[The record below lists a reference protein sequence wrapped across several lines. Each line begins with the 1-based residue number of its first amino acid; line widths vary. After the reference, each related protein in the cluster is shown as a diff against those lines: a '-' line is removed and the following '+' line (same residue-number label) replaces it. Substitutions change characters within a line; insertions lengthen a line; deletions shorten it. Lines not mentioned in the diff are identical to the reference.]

1 MGKLYMNEELF
12 GSDDSK
18 DIKYDN
24 STSQIEADNVQGAI
38 DYILENGTGN
48 SSDMELTYAEYLK
61 LSDEEKNNGTNYF
74 IKDLGSSSS
83 ISCSNAEKGVIVKNG
98 VWYCGGDSSGDGG
111 GEITSTFKIES
122 TTLYSGDTTSFPVA
136 LSDDINNYDLIKITF
151 GWKGSLDSG
160 VDGACEPIYQTPDR
174 LKENTLFTFWDRY
187 FIYFTII
194 NKTFSLVNSDLHRG
208 CLYSVEGLKFVVD
221 SVGGGTSG
229 STSFEPV
236 LLWEGIGANSVGQTL
251 TMNQSIDDFDAVM
264 VEGCLYINGEYQEQ
278 YTNNIIFK
286 SSYYNKSQEPNH
298 ENWGLSLYNGNTSS
312 PEYKHRIVGGFI
324 DDKTL
329 SLTAVD
335 NAKLTKVY
343 GLKFGSEG
351 GSSSG
356 VLPSK
361 VKLKETTIFD
371 AMSSPVGTSENYYSL
386 IDNYD
391 NYDMLELFYHSSSD
405 HNNTGEMSSSL
416 LTVAEL
422 KENNIRTFYG
432 YGTRYIG
439 IVFDKENTKQFR
451 IAFNGVTGE
460 NSDKKWLLYK
470 IVGIKFSGGGNSS
483 GDSTESSQKILA
495 IDTLYS
501 EEEKIVG
508 GWIDGKPI
516 YQKTY
521 SNNGN
526 ALTLPIDISNLN
538 IDKLVNWEA
547 ACSNTQE
554 YGPIMWTISSCSGID
569 GRSLY
574 IQDNQIKTTGSYY
587 RHFITIQF
595 TKTTDEENSFTYDMI
610 DSTEGL
616 TDEQIVTLASETIAA
631 AWPQ

>member
-24 STSQIEADNVQGAI
+24 STSKIEADNVQGAI
-38 DYILENGTGN
+38 DYILENGTG
-48 SSDMELTYAEYLK
+48 S
-61 LSDEEKNNGTNYF
+61 
-74 IKDLGSSSS
+74 
-83 ISCSNAEKGVIVKNG
+83 
-98 VWYCGGDSSGDGG
+98 GG

-160 VDGACEPIYQTPDR
+160 VDGACEPIYQTPDK

-194 NKTFSLVNSDLHRG
+194 NKTFSLVNSDLYRG

-229 STSFEPV
+229 STSFEPI
-236 LLWEGIGANSVGQTL
+236 LLWEGTGDNSVGQTL

-324 DDKTL
+324 NDKTL

-335 NAKLTKVY
+335 NAKLTKIY
-343 GLKFGSEG
+343 GLKFSG
-351 GSSSG
+351 GSNSSG
-356 VLPSK
+356 SVLPSK
-361 VKLKETTIFD
+361 IELKETTIFD
-371 AMSSPVGTSENYYSL
+371 AMSSPADASENYYSL

-391 NYDMLELFYHSSSD
+391 NYDMLELFYHSSFD
-405 HNNTGEMSSSL
+405 HNNTGELSSSL
-416 LTVAEL
+416 FTVAEL
-422 KENNIRTFYG
+422 KENNVRTFYG

-460 NSDKKWLLYK
+460 DSDKKWLLYK
-470 IVGIKFSGGGNSS
+470 IVGIKFSGGGSS
-483 GDSTESSQKILA
+483 SNGESFSVK
-495 IDTLYS
+495 
-501 EEEKIVG
+501 EEK
-508 GWIDGKPI
+508 
-516 YQKTY
+516 
-521 SNNGN
+521 
-526 ALTLPIDISNLN
+526 
-538 IDKLVNWEA
+538 
-547 ACSNTQE
+547 
-554 YGPIMWTISSCSGID
+554 
-569 GRSLY
+569 
-574 IQDNQIKTTGSYY
+574 
-587 RHFITIQF
+587 
-595 TKTTDEENSFTYDMI
+595 
-610 DSTEGL
+610 
-616 TDEQIVTLASETIAA
+616 
-631 AWPQ
+631 